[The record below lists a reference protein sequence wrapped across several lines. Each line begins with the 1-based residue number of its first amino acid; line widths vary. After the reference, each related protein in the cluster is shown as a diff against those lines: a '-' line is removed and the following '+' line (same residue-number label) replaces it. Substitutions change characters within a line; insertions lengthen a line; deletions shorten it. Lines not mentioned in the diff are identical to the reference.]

1 MLHGT
6 PKQNKLSHHQIV
18 HRSQQYIK
26 QTKLNPPHT
35 GLGMGPKKM
44 NWMTFASNQTK
55 CEICFGCQEWY
66 WMAFMIFGKEL
77 CPPPPKK
84 KGKYISKSLL
94 CFVPDFRSNF
104 DIFMLFLIT
113 NIDDIQPGWNKG
125 LSRLKCPRVP
135 FSLLAWLVNFINSII
150 KVLSWQLWHFPEGS
164 PFRCG
169 RHCCLSWLL
178 LQIPKEVRRTPSCH
192 C

>member
-1 MLHGT
+1 M
-6 PKQNKLSHHQIV
+6 
-18 HRSQQYIK
+18 K

-35 GLGMGPKKM
+35 GLGMGPEKNELNDICLKPNQVWNMFWVPGMILNGFYDIWQRIMSPTTKKER
-44 NWMTFASNQTK
+44 Q
-55 CEICFGCQEWY
+55 
-66 WMAFMIFGKEL
+66 
-77 CPPPPKK
+77 
-84 KGKYISKSLL
+84 ISKSLL

-113 NIDDIQPGWNKG
+113 NIDNIQPGWNKG

-178 LQIPKEVRRTPSCH
+178 LQIPKEVRGRPYIT
-192 C
+192 